1 MLYKA
6 YIRPHLEYSV
16 QAWSPYF
23 QKDIKCL
30 EKVQRRATKMVPA
43 VRRKPYNVRLKE
55 LKLFPLEVRRIRG
68 DLIEVYKIL
77 HGLDHLDAGKF
88 FSLSSTS
95 TRGHSLKLYK
105 KSMCKGLQL
114 RKYFFS
120 QRVIINWN
128 KLPAHVVVAKN
139 VNEFKKY
146 FDQYLNEKGYGV
158 LKGVSL

>member
-1 MLYKA
+1 
-6 YIRPHLEYSV
+6 
-16 QAWSPYF
+16 
-23 QKDIKCL
+23 
-30 EKVQRRATKMVPA
+30 MVPA